1 MRNTKPSARDFS
13 GEASS
18 KNSGFQVRS
27 RPSSPPRTAK
37 GLPSALPNEI
47 LYEDNHLVVVNK
59 LPSQIVQGDK
69 TGDTSLADMVKEYI
83 KAKYQKPGNV
93 FLGIPHRIDRPTSG
107 VVVYTRTEKALSRVA
122 VSFAQRQV
130 QKTYWA
136 VVSDMPPQESGELV
150 HYLKRNSATNR
161 TTATTKPSAGRQ
173 EARMKY
179 RVAGASDRYYLL
191 EIELLTGRHHQ
202 IRAQLAAIGLPIKG
216 DLKYGA
222 PRSNRGGGIH
232 LHARSLTIPHPI
244 TKEPITFVADP
255 PTKDPLWNYFLNSQ
269 K

>member
-1 MRNTKPSARDFS
+1 MDF
-13 GEASS
+13 
-18 KNSGFQVRS
+18 
-27 RPSSPPRTAK
+27 
-37 GLPSALPNEI
+37 PNEI

-69 TGDTSLADMVKEYI
+69 TGDIPLSEMVKGYL
-83 KAKYQKPGNV
+83 KAKYNKPGNV

-107 VVVYTRTEKALSRVA
+107 VVVFTRTEKALSRVA
-122 VSFAQRQV
+122 VAFSGRSV
-130 QKTYWA
+130 KKTYWA
-136 VVSDMPPQESGELV
+136 VVSEMPPKEVGELV
-150 HYLKRNSATNR
+150 HYLKRNPTTNR
-161 TTATTKPSAGRQ
+161 TSATVKPSKDRK
-173 EARMKY
+173 EARLKY

-191 EIELLTGRHHQ
+191 EIELITGRHHQ

-222 PRSNRGGGIH
+222 SRSNRGGGIH

-244 TKEPITFVADP
+244 SKEPITFVADP
-255 PTKDPLWNYFLNSQ
+255 PTKDPLWKYFVDSQ

>member
-1 MRNTKPSARDFS
+1 MAFT
-13 GEASS
+13 
-18 KNSGFQVRS
+18 
-27 RPSSPPRTAK
+27 
-37 GLPSALPNEI
+37 NEV

-69 TGDTSLADMVKEYI
+69 TGDQPLSDMVKEYL
-83 KAKYQKPGNV
+83 KKKYKKPGNV
-93 FLGIPHRIDRPTSG
+93 FLGIPHRLDRPTSG

-122 VSFAQRQV
+122 VAFAERNV
-130 QKTYWA
+130 KKVYWA
-136 VVSDMPPQESGELV
+136 VVAEMPPQEKGELV
-150 HYLKRNSATNR
+150 HYLKRNTTTNR
-161 TTATTKPSAGRQ
+161 STATTKPGKDRQ
-173 EARMKY
+173 EAKLTY
-179 RVAGASDRYYLL
+179 KVIGASQHYYLL

-222 PRSNRGGGIH
+222 PRSNRGGGIA

-244 TKEPITFVADP
+244 TKENITFVADP
-255 PTKDPLWNYFLNSQ
+255 PRDPLWNYFLDSQ

>member
-1 MRNTKPSARDFS
+1 MAFT
-13 GEASS
+13 
-18 KNSGFQVRS
+18 
-27 RPSSPPRTAK
+27 
-37 GLPSALPNEI
+37 NEV

-69 TGDTSLADMVKEYI
+69 TGDQPLSDMVKEYL
-83 KAKYQKPGNV
+83 KKKYKKPGNV
-93 FLGIPHRIDRPTSG
+93 FLGIPHRLDRPTSG

-122 VSFAQRQV
+122 VAFAERKV
-130 QKTYWA
+130 KKVYWA
-136 VVSDMPPQESGELV
+136 VVAEMPPQEKGELV
-150 HYLKRNSATNR
+150 HYLKRNTTTNR
-161 TTATTKPSAGRQ
+161 STATTKPGKDRQ
-173 EARMKY
+173 EAKLTY
-179 RVAGASDRYYLL
+179 KVIGASQHYYLL

-222 PRSNRGGGIH
+222 PRSNRGGGIA

-244 TKEPITFVADP
+244 TKENITFVADP
-255 PTKDPLWNYFLNSQ
+255 PRDPLWNYFLDSQ